1 MRILCLAPVVVAGLF
16 LTGCTRTE
24 ERHDDTAARQAG
36 REAYR
41 ASEDVKHDAEKAA
54 KELRNAG
61 KEFREG
67 WSEARHEDPPRRDVP
82 KRDDRRRRSDH

>member
-1 MRILCLAPVVVAGLF
+1 MIAGVF
-16 LTGCTRTE
+16 LSACTRTE
-24 ERHDDTAARQAG
+24 QRRDDNSARQAG

-41 ASEDVKHDAEKAA
+41 ASQDVKHGAEKAA

-67 WSEARHEDPPRRDVP
+67 WSEARREDPPRR
-82 KRDDRRRRSDH
+82 KDRHEPPQR